1 MKKPPFR
8 TLRLMAHRLLR
19 SKTATLADV
28 RLTTDTGLV
37 PRSLATAIFK
47 GTYEL
52 AERRLVTRALRPGD
66 RVLEIGTGLGF
77 VSLLCARIAGAD
89 NVLSYEANPALEP
102 IIRANH
108 ALNNMT
114 PTLRMKAVTRDGAP
128 VTFHQNDNVVSS
140 SILER
145 GLEAKK
151 IEVPSDAFDAAL
163 AEHRPDVIVMDIEG
177 GEMDVLADTALNGVR
192 ALVIE
197 LHPHIVGEEAT
208 AALLSSLA
216 ERGFVQ
222 EAREHKNVLL
232 TRAGA

>member
-8 TLRLMAHRLLR
+8 TLRLMLHRLLG
-19 SKTATLADV
+19 SKTAKLADV
-28 RLTTDTGLV
+28 RLTTDTAQI

-77 VSLLCARIAGAD
+77 VSLLCARIAGAQ

-108 ALNNMT
+108 KLNDLA
-114 PTLRMKAVTRDGAP
+114 PALRMRAVTRNGAP
-128 VTFHQNDNVVSS
+128 VAFHQNANVVSS
-140 SILER
+140 SLLER
-145 GLEAKK
+145 GLEATR

-163 AEHRPDVIVMDIEG
+163 TEHRPDVIVMDIEG
-177 GEMDVLADTALNGVR
+177 GELDVLSETALTGVR

-208 AALLSSLA
+208 NALLASLA
-216 ERGFVQ
+216 ERGFS
-222 EAREHKNVLL
+222 ETAREHKNVLL
-232 TRAGA
+232 TRAVT